1 MAFRQVGIVKALGNS
16 ITKTDYS
23 FLDESANG
31 KQYQYR
37 VQAVNLDKESA
48 YSEIK
53 SISLKCDSKDI
64 KLYPNP
70 TLNETN
76 ILIKSNNDEY
86 YKIKVFDIYGNMIY
100 ENAMAV
106 NNETKIISINTS
118 NWATGNYVM
127 IANNGKES
135 KIVKFAKTN

>member
-16 ITKTDYS
+16 ITKTDHP

-64 KLYPNP
+64 KLLKPYF
-70 TLNETN
+70 E
-76 ILIKSNNDEY
+76 
-86 YKIKVFDIYGNMIY
+86 
-100 ENAMAV
+100 
-106 NNETKIISINTS
+106 
-118 NWATGNYVM
+118 
-127 IANNGKES
+127 
-135 KIVKFAKTN
+135 